1 MREEE
6 AALFV
11 TSFLLTTCPWL
22 ARCATPLDD
31 SCVLIVTRLRVYCV
45 FVLWT
50 GSSQDV
56 RASVTQEW
64 LEICRLD
71 SFDILKLLGT
81 ESEMLG

>member
-1 MREEE
+1 M
-6 AALFV
+6 
-11 TSFLLTTCPWL
+11 LLLCFCL
-22 ARCATPLDD
+22 VSVGL
-31 SCVLIVTRLRVYCV
+31 
-45 FVLWT
+45 
-50 GSSQDV
+50 SQDV

>member
-1 MREEE
+1 
-6 AALFV
+6 
-11 TSFLLTTCPWL
+11 
-22 ARCATPLDD
+22 
-31 SCVLIVTRLRVYCV
+31 
-45 FVLWT
+45 
-50 GSSQDV
+50 V

>member
-1 MREEE
+1 MTTVIQF
-6 AALFV
+6 LTHYVPLGV
-11 TSFLLTTCPWL
+11 TA
-22 ARCATPLDD
+22 ARCAAPLHD
-31 SCVLIVTRLRVYCV
+31 SCVLTVTRLRVYCV
-45 FVLWT
+45 FVLSA

>member
-1 MREEE
+1 MCDRSNRKKFCTHYVPLVGT
-6 AALFV
+6 A
-11 TSFLLTTCPWL
+11 
-22 ARCATPLDD
+22 ARCATP
-31 SCVLIVTRLRVYCV
+31 IVTRLRVYCML
-45 FVLWT
+45 VLSA